1 MEPHFWVHCCPDI
14 ELGGYMKDETMGQED
29 AVQDAEACAE
39 ALESLDRIAL
49 GEIAF
54 DDAGVAARDEA
65 ETEAQPDDRGADDI
79 IETAEGEADHVSSEG
94 EADDQPESD
103 TGGETVLLDSLPAE
117 DSLTR
122 ELPGL
127 GSAPIVDETIA
138 MGDIPLPS
146 VPSAREA
153 EDRHRKMTP
162 KRRNLMVA
170 GVVAVALVAGGAGY
184 AAWNG

>member
-1 MEPHFWVHCCPDI
+1 
-14 ELGGYMKDETMGQED
+14 MKDETMGQED
-29 AVQDAEACAE
+29 AAQDAEACAE
-39 ALESLDRIAL
+39 ALESLDQIAL
-49 GEIAF
+49 TEIAF
-54 DDAGVAARDEA
+54 DDSSVDVRDEP
-65 ETEAQPDDRGADDI
+65 EIEAQPDDRDAKDDGAAPT
-79 IETAEGEADHVSSEG
+79 ENEAGHEEPEC

-103 TGGETVLLDSLPAE
+103 TSEETILLDSLPAE

-127 GSAPIVDETIA
+127 GSAPAVDETIA

-153 EDRHRKMTP
+153 EVRHRKMPP

-184 AAWNG
+184 ALGMDTGKSRPPWLPQTPIP